1 MPSKV
6 VLIFL
11 EEDVSPKF
19 ASRQKLSFVKLESGF
34 EDIGIPKYYFK
45 FCKWIELG
53 RNHEL

>member
-45 FCKWIELG
+45 FCK
-53 RNHEL
+53 